1 MKLKRANYAIAVMVV
16 TTALCADRT
25 AVADVALPQRP
36 VQSAGIARTLAAKL
50 TSSFQQAVTSVRFAP
65 AQSNESIS
73 APRLPIRETARGV
86 HQHSGTPFRFRLPPP
101 AL

>member
-36 VQSAGIARTLAAKL
+36 VQSGIARTLAAKL
-50 TSSFQQAVTSVRFAP
+50 TSSFQQAVMPVRFAP
-65 AQSNESIS
+65 AQSNEAIS
-73 APRLPIRETARGV
+73 APRLPIREAASGV
-86 HQHSGTPFRFRLPPP
+86 HQHSATPFQFRLPPP
-101 AL
+101 AR

>member
-1 MKLKRANYAIAVMVV
+1 MTLKRANYAIAVMVV

-25 AVADVALPQRP
+25 AVADVAPVQRP
-36 VQSAGIARTLAAKL
+36 VPSTGIARTLAAKL
-50 TSSFQQAVTSVRFAP
+50 TSSFQQAVTPVRFAP

-73 APRLPIRETARGV
+73 APRLPIRETARGFRP
-86 HQHSGTPFRFRLPPP
+86 HLGTPFQFRLPPP